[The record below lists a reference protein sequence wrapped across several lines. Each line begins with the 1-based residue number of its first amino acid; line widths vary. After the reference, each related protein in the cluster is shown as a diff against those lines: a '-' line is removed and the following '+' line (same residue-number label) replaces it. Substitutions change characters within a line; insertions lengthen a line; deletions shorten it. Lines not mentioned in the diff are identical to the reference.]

1 MYLRKLQGLELVMI
15 PNNTGKVIESDQY
28 GEAVFHAVDD
38 NMDEQD
44 LV

>member
-1 MYLRKLQGLELVMI
+1 MYLRKLWGLELVMI
-15 PNNTGKVIESDQY
+15 VMIANNTGEVIESDQY
-28 GEAVFHAVDD
+28 GDAVDG

>member
-15 PNNTGKVIESDQY
+15 ANNTGEVIESDEY
-28 GEAVFHAVDD
+28 DDAVFHAVDD